1 MLYTDYLIY
10 GIAGISIFLFV
21 LIIVLI
27 IALLRNRSVLAQDVE
42 QYMPERCATCGQILE
57 PGWNR
62 CPFCMEEIRAARA
75 YPNYPKG
82 PDVRGILPVGFF
94 IAKTGPDRGKSYKID
109 NHPLFIGSGNQN
121 DIIINDNKVSPRH
134 SKIWLANNIFIIQ
147 DLHSQE
153 GTRVNS
159 KIIDQTELYDNDL
172 IEIANN
178 FFVFK
183 ILD

>member
-27 IALLRNRSVLAQDVE
+27 ITLLRNRSVLAQDVG

-57 PGWNR
+57 PEWSR
-62 CPFCMEEIRAARA
+62 CPFCMGEIRTAST
-75 YPNYPKG
+75 YQKS
-82 PDVRGILPVGFF
+82 PDVRGALPVGFL

-134 SKIWLANNIFIIQ
+134 SKIWLTNNIFFIQ
-147 DLHSQE
+147 DIHSQE

-178 FFVFK
+178 FFIFK